1 MLIAKLK
8 KKLMRI
14 TTIIPAYN
22 SSKTLEQTLTS
33 IHNQL
38 RPSDQVILVDDGS
51 RDNIAPI
58 VQKFPGVEYYRKENE
73 GVSAARNYGADLAN
87 GDWLV
92 FCDADDVWHPQ
103 KLAVVETCARRF
115 ENSCFIFHDF
125 FRFGMN
131 IAPDASGVTEGRN
144 TIFPIFREN
153 RLTMARIMTHCATL
167 TLEGLQWPTAK
178 VFYGNV
184 FQWLLMGN
192 FVLPSAVAIKK
203 ECFTAAGGFDTSF
216 PTAEDTEFFLRLS
229 KKTLF
234 FYIPLPLSGY
244 RIALGGLTGNIPA
257 LLHHGMRALY
267 KNAVNDPHIYANHKQ
282 AIHLAIAR
290 RYARLSSFNLKNRA
304 RIHSWIALIKGMRF
318 AWYERSLWIIFLASL
333 VPYVFLE
340 AAIEVKRKLS
350 RLDGQT

>member
-1 MLIAKLK
+1 MQ
-8 KKLMRI
+8 I

-33 IHNQL
+33 IHNQT
-38 RPSDQVILVDDGS
+38 RPSDQIIVVDDGS

-58 VQKFPGVEYYRKENE
+58 VEKFSGVEYYRKENG
-73 GVSAARNYGADLAN
+73 GVSAARNYGADLAK
-87 GDWLV
+87 GDWLA

-103 KLAVVETCARRF
+103 KLAVVETCVRRF
-115 ENSCFIFHDF
+115 GKSCFIFHDF
-125 FRFGMN
+125 FRFGQD
-131 IAPDASGVTEGRN
+131 IAPDPSGVTEGRH

-167 TLEGLQWPTAK
+167 TLEGLQWATAK
-178 VFYGNV
+178 VSYGNV
-184 FQWLLMGN
+184 FRWLLMGN

-216 PTAEDTEFFLRLS
+216 LTAEETEFFLRLS
-229 KKTLF
+229 KKTPF

-244 RIALGGLTGNIPA
+244 RIAPGGLTGNIPV

-267 KNAVNDPHIYANHKQ
+267 KNAVNDPHIYAHHKR

-304 RIHSWIALIKGMRF
+304 RIYSWKELLKGMRF
-318 AWYERSLWIIFLASL
+318 AWYERSLWKIFLASL
-333 VPYVFLE
+333 VPQVILE
-340 AAIEVKRKLS
+340 AAIDIKWKRNSLY
-350 RLDGQT
+350 GPN